1 MNPTQNMAFNE
12 ISQWIKYKGFTQEDL
27 AQILCAV
34 NKECLKAR
42 GITISELISKKDAEQ
57 VEKDAEQVKNIK
69 PTMKKQR

>member
-1 MNPTQNMAFNE
+1 MNSVKSMAFNE

-42 GITISELISKKDAEQ
+42 GITINELISKEA
-57 VEKDAEQVKNIK
+57 KNE
-69 PTMKKQR
+69 

>member
-1 MNPTQNMAFNE
+1 MNSVKIMTFNE

-42 GITISELISKKDAEQ
+42 GITINELISKEA
-57 VEKDAEQVKNIK
+57 KNDI
-69 PTMKKQR
+69 

>member
-1 MNPTQNMAFNE
+1 MNSVKIMAFNE

-42 GITISELISKKDAEQ
+42 GITINELISKE
-57 VEKDAEQVKNIK
+57 VKNDI
-69 PTMKKQR
+69 